1 MMGIA
6 QPIIRKINDDPV
18 SLKEFEEEL
27 FLSSDEKAQEILAF
41 FQLYIFITGKIPE
54 IMKFTLENPIMYFS
68 VPDSIMKQGA
78 MMKIPGKMH

>member
-18 SLKEFEEEL
+18 ALKEFEEEL
-27 FLSSDEKAQEILAF
+27 FSSSDEKAQEILAF
-41 FQLYIFITGKIPE
+41 FPTVYIPE